1 MNLFESNNE
10 SSDRGRNLRATIID
24 SGQPQRVVRGLKV
37 GISYRKTA
45 ICEFSA
51 LKEHN
56 LSKSYIRTTTTL
68 KPKSSLILAGFL
80 EYILLGIDFKD
91 NFQNV
96 SVISLSSLAN
106 DLGVACAFAYYLHL
120 DVFGGHP
127 YCCCIHQCLHRILP
141 AAKIAGAFT
150 VIP

>member
-80 EYILLGIDFKD
+80 ANLQPCYWLEFMAWNVHRKYAQNEGEDYPDLFRLVVLS
-91 NFQNV
+91 FQITSPGQVIHLRV
-96 SVISLSSLAN
+96 STQLRASSRA
-106 DLGVACAFAYYLHL
+106 
-120 DVFGGHP
+120 
-127 YCCCIHQCLHRILP
+127 
-141 AAKIAGAFT
+141 
-150 VIP
+150 